1 MIQTLSKP
9 ISEKNRTIEKY
20 FYVTSCTCINMACT
34 YMYVPFSFFFPSY
47 IFLLLFT
54 YVSRDFMF
62 RASKSCYKNQSICRE
77 KNSQVSNFNPMLI
90 ILLKYI
96 TLPRNVVKTQNSPCP
111 CEYVSSSHIHIVVAT
126 TFYLFFLFHIFY
138 ICY

>member
-34 YMYVPFSFFFPSY
+34 CMYLFLSSFLPIYFCCC
-47 IFLLLFT
+47 LLMYLGILCFVLQKVVIKT
-54 YVSRDFMF
+54 RVFVE
-62 RASKSCYKNQSICRE
+62 K